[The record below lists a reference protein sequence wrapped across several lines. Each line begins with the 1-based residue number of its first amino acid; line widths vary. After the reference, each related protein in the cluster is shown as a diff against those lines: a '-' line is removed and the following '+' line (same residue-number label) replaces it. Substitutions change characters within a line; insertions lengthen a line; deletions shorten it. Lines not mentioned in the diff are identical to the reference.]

1 MFLEFLWGSNWQYFP
16 HDKPG
21 VVWIFIVMKIIPV
34 CFERI
39 IRLVQ
44 TSSLPAQ
51 LFSDQRARAE
61 DYCNTWPLVLG
72 LELNTSP
79 ARCSTVTRFSSQQE
93 RSILSVAAFLVLH
106 SDVLTVQCPGI
117 VMIYLGYNMS
127 MFVTSLSSAIQ
138 EEAADFLVPC
148 DQLWRLSVL
157 ISQKFHPSSPNHQI
171 KVFTI

>member
-93 RSILSVAAFLVLH
+93 RSISSVAAFLVLH
-106 SDVLTVQCPGI
+106 SDVLTVQCPLSTVQASWWYI
-117 VMIYLGYNMS
+117 WDTTCQCLSHLYPAQYRKRRQISL
-127 MFVTSLSSAIQ
+127 FHVTNSDGSLS
-138 EEAADFLVPC
+138 
-148 DQLWRLSVL
+148 
-157 ISQKFHPSSPNHQI
+157 
-171 KVFTI
+171 